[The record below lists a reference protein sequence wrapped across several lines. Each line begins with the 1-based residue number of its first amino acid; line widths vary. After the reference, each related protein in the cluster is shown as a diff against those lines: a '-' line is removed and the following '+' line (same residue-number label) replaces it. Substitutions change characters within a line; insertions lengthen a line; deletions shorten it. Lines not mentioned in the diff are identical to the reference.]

1 MPGKSLVSDCA
12 TTRAGALAGNALASV
27 PPQLTC
33 RNGSAS
39 TSRAATIA
47 VAYTSGLRITLVASR
62 YQPPAASLARG
73 RPADRRI
80 RSALTRGPSTA
91 SRAGRTVSAASMSTS
106 TVATPP

>member
-1 MPGKSLVSDCA
+1 M
-12 TTRAGALAGNALASV
+12 
-27 PPQLTC
+27 PPQLIC
-33 RNGSAS
+33 RNGAAS
-39 TSRAATIA
+39 TSSTTTIA
-47 VAYTSGLRITLVASR
+47 VAYTSGLRITLAASR
-62 YQPPAASLARG
+62 YQPPAASVVRG